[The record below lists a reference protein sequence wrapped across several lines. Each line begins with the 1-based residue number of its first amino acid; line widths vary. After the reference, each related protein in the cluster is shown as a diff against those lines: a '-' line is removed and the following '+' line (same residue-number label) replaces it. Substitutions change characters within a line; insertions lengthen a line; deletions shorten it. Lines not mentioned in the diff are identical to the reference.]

1 MEHLRKLSKTQIIL
15 FLIVVVAFILRFF
28 AFDKVPASM
37 VPDEVA
43 LGYTSFSLLK
53 TGADIHGN
61 FMPIA
66 LTVFGSAWT
75 LITYPLMIIISQLLF
90 GLNEFSVKFPSAFSG
105 VMEVV
110 LIYFIAKNLFKSN
123 RIGIFAS
130 LTFALSPWAVYFSRM
145 AYEMNLALVSF
156 LGGFLCLVKFLEGSN
171 RKSLLLIISVLLFSL
186 TLFTYYSYVI
196 FIPLF
201 SVAVLFFYRKSFLK
215 DKRFPLAV
223 GILIFFVALIFI
235 IISKTSINEA
245 GTQGIFNDRNT
256 IYQRVEKFR
265 NDNSGEPVFWQS
277 LVHTR
282 YVGVTYQFAL
292 NYLNTFSTGFLFETG
307 GDKITNDIGYFGKF
321 YPLDAL
327 FLIVGFVMLFYKKE
341 KYVWLVASWLFLAPI
356 ASAITKDAPSTTRL
370 LVLLPIF
377 ILIIAYGMNQIF
389 VYFWNRKFGKL
400 AVFLLATFMLFNY
413 VLFIDAYFV
422 HFNYQ
427 RVRFFNYGFKQA
439 VEISQRYPDYK
450 IVMKGPD
457 NFPYIYFLFYTKYD
471 PKKFIS
477 QVQYYPA
484 TSEGFVFVR
493 SFGRYSFPYDI
504 NYQKLEPKTIYFDF
518 YSPGEKTKTQKEIYL
533 PSGEPFLIYNINN

>member
-1 MEHLRKLSKTQIIL
+1 MENLRKLSKAQVTF
-15 FLIVVVAFILRFF
+15 FLIIAVAFVLRFF
-28 AFDKVPASM
+28 ALDKIPASM
-37 VPDEVA
+37 VPDETA

-75 LITYPLMIIISQLLF
+75 LITYPLMIIIPQLLF

-105 VMEVV
+105 VVEVV
-110 LIYFIAKNLFKSN
+110 LIYFIAKSLFKSN

-130 LTFALSPWAVYFSRM
+130 LAFALSPWAVYFSRM
-145 AYEMNLALVSF
+145 AYEMNLALAFF
-156 LGGFLCLVKFLEGSN
+156 LGGFLCLVKSLEGSN
-171 RKSLLLIISVLLFSL
+171 KKSLLLILSVLFFSL

-201 SVAVLFFYRKSFLK
+201 SVAVFFFYRKSFLK

-223 GILIFFVALIFI
+223 GILILFVALIFI

-265 NDNSGEPVFWQS
+265 TDNSGESVFWQR

-282 YVGVTYQFAL
+282 YVGVTYQL
-292 NYLNTFSTGFLFETG
+292 EQNYLSTFSPTFLFDTG

-321 YPLDAL
+321 YPIDAL
-327 FLIVGFVMLFYKKE
+327 FLIVGFITLFYRKE
-341 KYVWLVASWLFLAPI
+341 KYVWLIISWLFLAPV

-370 LVLLPIF
+370 LVLLPVF

-389 VYFWNRKFGKL
+389 VYFRNRRFGEL
-400 AVFLLATFMLFNY
+400 VILLFAAFVFFNY
-413 VLFIDAYFV
+413 ALFIDAYFI

-427 RVRFFNYGFKQA
+427 RVRFFNYGFKQV

-450 IVMKGPD
+450 IVIKGPD

-484 TSEGFVFVR
+484 TNEGFVFVK